1 MFHPEQINPAALVT
15 SAPSV
20 STSTGRGCLQ
30 DGCPCRDARIVSHR
44 KAAFFATIP
53 MGRAAQPEE
62 VGKVVL
68 FLASDLSSYVTGV
81 TIPVDGGITAK

>member
-1 MFHPEQINPAALVT
+1 MTIVGRKESAAMFHPEQINPAALVT

-44 KAAFFATIP
+44 KATFFAAIARRTGETADRTI
-53 MGRAAQPEE
+53 APEP
-62 VGKVVL
+62 GWTL
-68 FLASDLSSYVTGV
+68 PTG
-81 TIPVDGGITAK
+81 DFA